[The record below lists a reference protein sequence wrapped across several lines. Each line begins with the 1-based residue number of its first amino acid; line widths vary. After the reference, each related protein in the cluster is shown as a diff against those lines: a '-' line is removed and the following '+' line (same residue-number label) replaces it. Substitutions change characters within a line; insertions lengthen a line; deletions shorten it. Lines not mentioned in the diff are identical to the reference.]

1 MERKV
6 LNFHCRKMDQSQD
19 FVSEGIMDIT
29 SNYTKVDAGTTGEE
43 TVVESL
49 GGGGDTGETTVGQ
62 DTLATNT
69 ENDDEEMSISAKKRK
84 LAAPI
89 WETAATKVGDKAK
102 CNLCNEIFSCPDG
115 STTNVTNHVKKRHAG
130 TEECKNLLK
139 VIDSKH
145 KENIKKNFG
154 KEGPTKRE

>member
-1 MERKV
+1 
-6 LNFHCRKMDQSQD
+6 MDSLILELEESQD
-19 FVSEGIMDIT
+19 SESKGDMDKETIYIEDKEEDDKT
-29 SNYTKVDAGTTGEE
+29 SGKKTVEE
-43 TVVESL
+43 S
-49 GGGGDTGETTVGQ
+49 GGGGDTGETTVSQ
-62 DTLATNT
+62 DTLAANT
-69 ENDDEEMSISAKKRK
+69 ENDDVEMSSSAKKRK